1 MTTDY
6 QIRVTPQVAASEQS
20 ILQFLADEKG
30 VDVTKVTTTRIVKRS
45 IDARQRNIFINL
57 TVRVYINE
65 FPSGDFQR
73 TVYPQVDEKPQVL
86 VIGEGP
92 GGLFAALRL
101 IELGYKPIVL

>member
-65 FPSGDFQR
+65 FPSDDFQR
-73 TVYPQVDEKPQVL
+73 TVYPQVDDKPQVL
-86 VIGEGP
+86 VIGCLLNTSP
-92 GGLFAALRL
+92 SPRD
-101 IELGYKPIVL
+101 